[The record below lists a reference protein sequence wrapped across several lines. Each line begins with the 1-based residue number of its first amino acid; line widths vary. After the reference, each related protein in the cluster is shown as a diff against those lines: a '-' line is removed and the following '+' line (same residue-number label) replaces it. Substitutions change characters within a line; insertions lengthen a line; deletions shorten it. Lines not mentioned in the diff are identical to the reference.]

1 MIWVAILVFAA
12 VTVAP
17 LALVLRRAA
26 DARGRREAA
35 LDLHRAQLAE
45 LDRDLAEGRIAPAE
59 HASAVLE
66 VQRRLLAAA
75 AAPEAAAPRA
85 SRGPILVA
93 MVLVPLTAFLLYLS
107 GGQPEM
113 PAMPLA
119 QRVAEGRIE
128 AQQED
133 AMINQLRQELA
144 AMDPLSPKARDGYVL
159 LGNAEQA
166 RGHWQ
171 AAADAWQ
178 RALNAGFDPTLAAET
193 AEAISRADGRIG
205 PASVALFRQALA
217 AAPPDAPWR
226 QLVEQRLAA
235 AAAQK

>member
-1 MIWVAILVFAA
+1 MIWLAILVFAA
-12 VTVAP
+12 VTIAP
-17 LALVLRRAA
+17 LAMVLRRNG

-45 LDRDLAEGRIAPAE
+45 LDRDLAEGRIVARE
-59 HASAVLE
+59 HASAILE
-66 VQRRLLAAA
+66 VQRRMLTAA
-75 AAPEAAAPRA
+75 AAPEGPTARA
-85 SRGPILVA
+85 SRGPVLVA

-119 QRVAEGRIE
+119 KRVADGQIE

-133 AMINQLRQELA
+133 AMINQLRQELTTL
-144 AMDPLSPKARDGYVL
+144 DPLSPKARDGYVL

-166 RGHWQ
+166 RAHWQ

-193 AEAISRADGRIG
+193 AEAISRADGHVG
-205 PASVALFRQALA
+205 PASAALFRQALA
-217 AAPPDAPWR
+217 AAPADAPWR
-226 QLVEQRLAA
+226 KLVEQRLAEV
-235 AAAQK
+235 QTK